1 MAGGLKSSSRLLQAA
16 ALAGAAAIVY
26 GPVLAQTP
34 APLADPTRPPAALVA
49 SPVAAP
55 APSAVSG
62 LQTVIMRPGRKP
74 LAVINGSTV
83 LLGGKLGDATL
94 VHLSESEAVL
104 LGPAGREVL
113 RLTPS
118 AEVKP
123 AKAGGDASSNK
134 KRRSVHESGL

>member
-1 MAGGLKSSSRLLQAA
+1 MAGGLKSPSILQLAAA
-16 ALAGAAAIVY
+16 ALAGAAAIAH
-26 GPVLAQTP
+26 GQAQAT
-34 APLADPTRPPAALVA
+34 LADPTRPPAAFDA
-49 SPVAAP
+49 SPAAAS
-55 APSAVSG
+55 APSAASG
-62 LQTVIMRPGRKP
+62 LQAVIMRPGRKP

-104 LGPAGREVL
+104 QGPSGREVL
-113 RLTPS
+113 RLTPG

-134 KRRSVHESGL
+134 KRRSMHESGL

>member
-16 ALAGAAAIVY
+16 ALAGAAAVAY
-26 GPVLAQTP
+26 GQAQAP
-34 APLADPTRPPAALVA
+34 ATLADPTRPPAAFDA
-49 SPVAAP
+49 SPAAAF
-55 APSAVSG
+55 APGPVSG
-62 LQTVIMRPGRKP
+62 LQAVIMRPGRKP

-113 RLTPS
+113 RLTPGV
-118 AEVKP
+118 EVAP
-123 AKAGGDASSNK
+123 AKGGGASSNK
-134 KRRSVHESGL
+134 KRRSMHESGL